1 MSRRSP
7 RTGLTRS
14 TEIKR
19 AAETYERN
27 PTRDNLA
34 QLEKVVRYAWRALDG
49 EPPKQAPEGVP
60 PHVQGVLDARE
71 ILTRNSRQK
80 IAHFLH
86 TDNIIDSDN
95 AVSHK
100 PE

>member
-34 QLEKVVRYAWRALDG
+34 QLEQAVWRAWSALDG

-60 PHVQGVLDARE
+60 PHMPKMRKAIPGVIEASLDNAAAQ
-71 ILTRNSRQK
+71 L
-80 IAHFLH
+80 AYH
-86 TDNIIDSDN
+86 N